1 MQVKGYRNLKEDLPG
16 TNASLGDTGAI
27 LFILIVTWGIG
38 IIPHSTEE
46 VLRLSNLPMI
56 HSLNE
61 LNKRKS

>member
-16 TNASLGDTGAI
+16 TNASLGDTCAI